1 MNENDKTNIL
11 KKRIITGLIYGLIV
25 LFSIFFD
32 PFENSLFFFI
42 LTFILT
48 IIGNYEFYHI
58 TENKNNKPYITI
70 GLILSAILSI
80 GIYIFGVE
88 FFSLILPLSM
98 ITIFITSF
106 LVRFE
111 DRSAIDSFITLIGLY
126 YFPLINLGVLIH
138 KMENGKFLL
147 LLLFL
152 GTWTY
157 DTFAYFTGL
166 KFGKTKLT
174 PRISP
179 LKTIEGT
186 IGGFVGVFISVLFF
200 GGLVNFIINSKWGYD
215 IFKLQL
221 NILLIYCLFLSIFA
235 QLGDLAES
243 YIKRNFGVKNSGNI
257 FPGHGGVLDRCDSI
271 LFTII
276 MSYWFFKFLI
286 T

>member
-42 LTFILT
+42 LIFILT
-48 IIGNYEFYHI
+48 IIGNYEFYHM

-80 GIYIFGVE
+80 GIYIFGIE
-88 FFSLILPLSM
+88 FFSFILPLSM

-106 LVRFE
+106 FVRFE
-111 DRSAIDSFITLIGLY
+111 DRSAIDSFITLTGLY
-126 YFPLINLGVLIH
+126 YFSLINLGVLIH

-147 LLLFL
+147 LLIFL
-152 GTWTY
+152 GTWAY

-166 KFGKTKLT
+166 KFGRTKLT
-174 PRISP
+174 PKISP

-186 IGGFVGVFISVLFF
+186 IGGFFGVFICVLLF
-200 GGLVNFIINSKWGYD
+200 GGLVNFFINGKWGYD
-215 IFKLQL
+215 IFKLKL

-243 YIKRNFGVKNSGNI
+243 YIKRNFGVKDSGNI
-257 FPGHGGVLDRCDSI
+257 FPGHGGVLDRCDSV

-276 MSYWFFKFLI
+276 MSYWIFKFLI

>member
-1 MNENDKTNIL
+1 MSENDKTNIL

-48 IIGNYEFYHI
+48 IIGNYELYHM

-98 ITIFITSF
+98 IIIFITSF

-111 DRSAIDSFITLIGLY
+111 DRSAVDSFITLIGLY

-152 GTWTY
+152 GTWAY

-200 GGLVNFIINSKWGYD
+200 GGLVNFIINSEWGYD

-243 YIKRNFGVKNSGNI
+243 YIKRNFGVKDSGNI

>member
-1 MNENDKTNIL
+1 MSKNDKTNIL
-11 KKRIITGLIYGLIV
+11 KKRIITGLIYGFIV

-32 PFENSLFFFI
+32 PFKNSLFFFI

-48 IIGNYEFYHI
+48 IIGNYEFYHM

-88 FFSLILPLSM
+88 FFSLILPLSI

-111 DRSAIDSFITLIGLY
+111 DRSAVDSFITLIGLY

-152 GTWTY
+152 GTWAY

-174 PRISP
+174 PKISP

-186 IGGFVGVFISVLFF
+186 IGGFFGVFICVLLF

-243 YIKRNFGVKNSGNI
+243 YIKRNFGVKDSGNI